1 MPDALLSPSA
11 AAYCLL
17 GLACAVAFIFA
28 LRWLDNASQ
37 DKLARDLL
45 DDIYPDPDKGERQ

>member
-1 MPDALLSPSA
+1 MDSPILSPNA

-28 LRWLDNASQ
+28 LRWIDNASR
-37 DKLARDLL
+37 DKRARDLF
-45 DDIYPDPDKGERQ
+45 DDPKDWGSQ

>member
-1 MPDALLSPSA
+1 
-11 AAYCLL
+11 
-17 GLACAVAFIFA
+17 VAFIFA

-37 DKLARDLL
+37 DKRARDLL